1 MPKLSIIVPVYK
13 VEPYIHKCV
22 DSILYQT
29 FTDFELIL
37 VDDGSPDNCGK
48 ICDEYAQ
55 KDEHV
60 RVIHKKNGG
69 LSDARNFGLE
79 VAVGEY
85 ISFID
90 SDDWVDKNIYT
101 ESLDYMKKND
111 LDIVC
116 FDVTEVR
123 SSKTLVRHKFE
134 SDKVFEAED
143 GLYKILVDEIDNSA
157 CNKIFKRS
165 IWKDVRFPVGRRFED
180 VATTY
185 KVFSNASKIGYMKKA
200 YYYYLKR
207 EGSII
212 ATSFNPQ
219 NKFECFMG
227 YQERLE
233 FATKHC
239 PNAIEECRMYAAK
252 NAIATVN
259 AQCAGC
265 GKISAESQERLNKFF
280 ANLGEVKYLNGKN
293 KILLWGAKN
302 CQLVNTIYGKL
313 SLWSKK
319 LKQIG

>member
-185 KVFSNASKIGYMKKA
+185 KVFSNA
-200 YYYYLKR
+200 
-207 EGSII
+207 
-212 ATSFNPQ
+212 
-219 NKFECFMG
+219 
-227 YQERLE
+227 
-233 FATKHC
+233 
-239 PNAIEECRMYAAK
+239 
-252 NAIATVN
+252 
-259 AQCAGC
+259 
-265 GKISAESQERLNKFF
+265 
-280 ANLGEVKYLNGKN
+280 
-293 KILLWGAKN
+293 
-302 CQLVNTIYGKL
+302 
-313 SLWSKK
+313 
-319 LKQIG
+319 

>member
-1 MPKLSIIVPVYK
+1 MPRLSIIVPVYK

-22 DSILYQT
+22 DSILNQS
-29 FTDFELIL
+29 FTDFELLL

-48 ICDEYAQ
+48 ICDEYAA
-55 KDEHV
+55 KDKRV
-60 RVIHKKNGG
+60 RVIHKANGG

-79 VAVGEY
+79 EAIGEY
-85 ISFID
+85 VSFID
-90 SDDWVDKNIYT
+90 SDDWVDENIYS
-101 ESLDYMKKND
+101 ESLEYMQKNE

-123 SSKTLVRHKFE
+123 TNKNLVRHKFDG
-134 SDKVFEAED
+134 DKIFDAQD
-143 GLYKILVDEIDNSA
+143 ALYKILVDEIDNSA

-165 IWKDVRFPVGRRFED
+165 IWKDVSFPVGRRFED

-185 KVFSNASKIGYMKKA
+185 KVFNNASKIGYMKKA

-219 NKFECFMG
+219 NKFECFTG
-227 YQERLE
+227 YKERLD
-233 FATKHC
+233 FATRYCHKAVELC
-239 PNAIEECRMYAAK
+239 KMYAAK

-265 GKISAESQERLNKFF
+265 GKISAVDQERLDKFF
-280 ANLGEVKYLNGKN
+280 SDLGEVKHLNGKN

-302 CQLVNTIYGKL
+302 CQLINTIYGKL

-319 LKQIG
+319 LK